1 VNREQDQLVT
11 SHNFVGIS
19 PARQTFFTREVQRT
33 EVVITTT
40 AVRCIV
46 FTIVATDGQVLWI
59 ESAAELDAFDSA
71 TADSKVI
78 NSHFRASYQ
87 SKVT

>member
-1 VNREQDQLVT
+1 
-11 SHNFVGIS
+11 
-19 PARQTFFTREVQRT
+19 
-33 EVVITTT
+33 VITTT
-40 AVRCIV
+40 AVRGIV

-71 TADSKVI
+71 TAVSKVI